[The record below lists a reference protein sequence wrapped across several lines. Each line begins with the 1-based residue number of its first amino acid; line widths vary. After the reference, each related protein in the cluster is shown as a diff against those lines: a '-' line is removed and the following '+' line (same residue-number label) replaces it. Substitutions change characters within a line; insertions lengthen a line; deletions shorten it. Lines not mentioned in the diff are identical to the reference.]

1 MNYDQAKIK
10 AEILKALA
18 HPIRILLV
26 DALSVSDKSV
36 TELNELVAVDQSTIS
51 RHLSQLKRVGIVSER
66 REGARVIHH
75 LETPCI
81 LSAISCAETVLKEC
95 HCSQSRLLGS
105 LDPTDSAKM
114 PGGMHA

>member
-81 LSAISCAETVLKEC
+81 LTAISCAETVLKEC
-95 HCSQSRLLGS
+95 HCSQSRLLQVDLNEAAGDV
-105 LDPTDSAKM
+105 LQ
-114 PGGMHA
+114 